1 METTSAQVKDFSLL
15 VRTHGVE
22 WEAMA
27 PGVFMKALRSD
38 PATGAATILVKLDPA
53 TGFPEHNHPGGE
65 EVFVLEGEVQLDQRH
80 LGAGDYLYTP
90 PGEKHAVWSQKGC
103 TLFAV
108 LPKPIEILN
117 ESR

>member
-1 METTSAQVKDFSLL
+1 MESTSAQSKNLPAV
-15 VRTHGVE
+15 VRTQDAP
-22 WEAMA
+22 WESMV
-27 PGVFMKALRSD
+27 PGVSMKALRSD
-38 PATGAATILVKLDPA
+38 PATGAATILVKLEA
-53 TGFPEHNHPGGE
+53 GASFPEHNHPGGE
-65 EVFVLEGEVQLDQRH
+65 EVFVLEGDVQLDQRH

-90 PGEKHAVWSQKGC
+90 PGEKHAVWTQKGC